1 MRERLATPEAAAPS
15 EAAARRFL
23 TFRLDGALY
32 ALASEHVLEVIH
44 VPAVARVPLSPRAL
58 LGVANLRGTVLP
70 LVDLRG
76 LLGSQRTS
84 ASATATKAIVLDA
97 GSRVALAVDSV
108 DSLVPIAEG
117 SIETR
122 ESELGARDGELLT
135 GAFRSARHDEV
146 AKVLD
151 IERLL
156 GAAFTQVAR
165 PRRKSRSGALGVV
178 DGRGAAP
185 PQAASTMLVTFDV
198 AEQEFALELDAVQ
211 EILPAPAQITVVPRA
226 ETLVLGVTS
235 LRDRLLPLLSL
246 RGLLGFPPAAAS
258 DGREKV
264 VVTNIGGAQ
273 VGLVADRAR
282 TILPAALSAI
292 DSLPPV
298 LAARTGGESR
308 VKAIYRGDGGRR
320 LVSILS
326 PQQLYRED
334 VMRRL
339 GERTQKE
346 TTRAGSADSTR
357 HAEQIFLV
365 FRLGKD
371 EFGLPIEAVD
381 EVGEVPERIA
391 RLPKTPKF
399 VEGVVNLR
407 GDVLPVIDQR
417 RRFDMAAADDLERRR
432 LVVVRTERHR
442 AGLIVDGVSDVL
454 RVPKDSVESPPDL
467 TEQIARLVRGVIN
480 LDESQRIVLVLDPSE
495 LLTAAEQES
504 LDAFRKTARENA

>member
-1 MRERLATPEAAAPS
+1 MRDQRAVAEAAS
-15 EAAARRFL
+15 RRFL
-23 TFRLDGALY
+23 TFRLDGSLY
-32 ALASEHVLEVIH
+32 ALPSEHVLEVIL
-44 VPAVARVPLSPRAL
+44 VPAVARVPHSPTAL
-58 LGVANLRGTVLP
+58 LGVANLRGMVLP
-70 LVDLRG
+70 LVDLRA
-76 LLGSQRTS
+76 LLGSRGAS
-84 ASATATKAIVLDA
+84 AATATKAIVLDV
-97 GSRVALAVDSV
+97 GQQLALAVDSV
-108 DSLVPIAEG
+108 DSLVAVAVDA
-117 SIETR
+117 IETR
-122 ESELGARDGELLT
+122 ESELSAREGELLS

-146 AKVLD
+146 AKILA

-156 GAAFTQVAR
+156 GAAFTRQPRAKRQSRGRAVAAEG
-165 PRRKSRSGALGVV
+165 KGSFATS
-178 DGRGAAP
+178 AP
-185 PQAASTMLVTFDV
+185 SKMLVTFEV
-198 AEQEFALELDAVQ
+198 AQQEFALELDAVQ
-211 EILPAPAQITVVPRA
+211 EILPAPAAVTLVPRA

-246 RGLLGFPPAAAS
+246 RGLLGFPPAPAS

-264 VVTNIGGAQ
+264 VVTNVGGAQ

-282 TILPAALSAI
+282 TILAAADSSI

-308 VKAIYRGDGGRR
+308 LKAIYRGDGGRR

-326 PQQLYRED
+326 PEQLFRED

-339 GERTQKE
+339 GEGARNE
-346 TTRAGSADSTR
+346 TSRGAADSTR
-357 HAEQIFLV
+357 RAEQTFLV

-381 EVGEVPERIA
+381 EVGEVPQKIA

-399 VEGVVNLR
+399 LEGVVNLR
-407 GDVLPVIDQR
+407 GDVLPVVDQR
-417 RRFDMAAADDLERRR
+417 RRFDMPAADELERRR

-454 RVPKDSVESPPDL
+454 RVPKDSVEPPPDL

-480 LDESQRIVLVLDPSE
+480 LDESQRIVLVLDPKE
-495 LLTAAEQES
+495 LLTPAEQER
-504 LDAFRKTARENA
+504 LDAFQKASRESA

>member
-1 MRERLATPEAAAPS
+1 MRDQRAVAEAAS
-15 EAAARRFL
+15 RRFL
-23 TFRLDGALY
+23 TFRLDGSLY
-32 ALASEHVLEVIH
+32 ALPSEQVLEVIL
-44 VPAVARVPLSPRAL
+44 VPAVARVPHSPTAL
-58 LGVANLRGTVLP
+58 LGVANLRGMVLP
-70 LVDLRG
+70 LVDLRA
-76 LLGSQRTS
+76 LLGLHGDS
-84 ASATATKAIVLDA
+84 AATATKAIVFDVGQQL
-97 GSRVALAVDSV
+97 ALAVDSV
-108 DSLVPIAEG
+108 DSLVAVAVDA
-117 SIETR
+117 IETR
-122 ESELGARDGELLT
+122 ESELSAREGELLA

-146 AKVLD
+146 AKVLA

-156 GAAFTQVAR
+156 GAAFTQR
-165 PRRKSRSGALGVV
+165 
-178 DGRGAAP
+178 
-185 PQAASTMLVTFDV
+185 PQAKRQSRGRAVAQGKGSAATSAPSKMLVTFEV
-198 AEQEFALELDAVQ
+198 AQQEFALELDAVQ
-211 EILPAPAQITVVPRA
+211 EILPAPAAVTLVPRA

-246 RGLLGFPPAAAS
+246 RGLLGFPPAPVS

-264 VVTNIGGAQ
+264 VVTNVGGAQ

-282 TILPAALSAI
+282 TILAAADSSI

-308 VKAIYRGDGGRR
+308 LKAIYRGDGGRR

-326 PQQLYRED
+326 PEQLFRED

-339 GERTQKE
+339 GEGVRNE
-346 TTRAGSADSTR
+346 TSRGTADSTR
-357 HAEQIFLV
+357 RAEQTFLV

-381 EVGEVPERIA
+381 EVGEVPQKIA

-399 VEGVVNLR
+399 LEGVVNLR
-407 GDVLPVIDQR
+407 GDVLPVVDQR
-417 RRFDMAAADDLERRR
+417 RRFDMPAADELERRR

-454 RVPKDSVESPPDL
+454 RVPKDSVEPPPDL
-467 TEQIARLVRGVIN
+467 TERIARLVRGVIN

-495 LLTAAEQES
+495 LLTPAEQER
-504 LDAFRKTARENA
+504 LDAFQRASREDA